1 MRSRGREDR
10 GRPRHREDEP
20 RGIRSFAAVL
30 LPEALRVRM
39 DEAAAPLRAQA
50 SGVSWVRMEN
60 FHVTLRFLGSVD
72 EATLGR
78 VREALVEAAAGVA
91 PFPVTVGGFGGVPSA
106 RAPRVIWVGLTAGA
120 EPLMALHARLEAA
133 LARRGIPPEDR
144 GFHPHVTLGRAR
156 EPRGAPGIGALL
168 AGAGGPLGESR
179 VEAIHLMRSDLH
191 PAGARHSV

>member
-1 MRSRGREDR
+1 M
-10 GRPRHREDEP
+10 
-20 RGIRSFAAVL
+20 L

-50 SGVSWVRMEN
+50 GGVSWVRMEN

-72 EATLGR
+72 EAALGR
-78 VREALVEAAAGVA
+78 VREALAEAAAAVA
-91 PFPVTVGGFGGVPSA
+91 PFQVTVGGFGGFPSA
-106 RAPRVIWVGLTAGA
+106 RAPRVIWMGLTAGV
-120 EPLMALHARLEAA
+120 EPMVALHGRLEAA
-133 LARRGIPPEDR
+133 LARRGFPPEGR

-179 VEAIHLMRSDLH
+179 VETIHLMRSDLH
-191 PAGARHSV
+191 PEGARHSVLAREALGGRGGPLASC